1 MPYNTPPAD
10 MATVVSPPPSPD
22 MSAYAPTIVN
32 PVPQVQPPPQDQ
44 SAYAPTVI
52 TPVPHEFFAPPPASP
67 TPVAPPPPQRQPIVH
82 TFGGDEMQGEA
93 TPTADAMVPAPQQ
106 YAATQVSAT
115 PSPQPGG
122 QPERTIVMSST
133 PVAAPPKHGRLL
145 LIMEGGET
153 GETYDLRPTETVIG
167 RVDGDIKFPHDGYM
181 SGRHARV
188 VQRNG
193 RFYLLD
199 NNSRNG
205 TFIKIHQ
212 EVELNPGD
220 VLLVGKQLFRF
231 EVDE

>member
-1 MPYNTPPAD
+1 MVTGGNPMPDY
-10 MATVVSPPPSPD
+10 MVPPP
-22 MSAYAPTIVN
+22 
-32 PVPQVQPPPQDQ
+32 
-44 SAYAPTVI
+44 
-52 TPVPHEFFAPPPASP
+52 TPSFP
-67 TPVAPPPPQRQPIVH
+67 
-82 TFGGDEMQGEA
+82 
-93 TPTADAMVPAPQQ
+93 
-106 YAATQVSAT
+106 ATQVAASHGA
-115 PSPQPGG
+115 QPAN
-122 QPERTIVMSST
+122 QPAERTIVMSSQ
-133 PVAAPPKHGRLL
+133 PVAAPPKPAKLL

-181 SGRHARV
+181 SGRHARII
-188 VQRNG
+188 QRNG
-193 RFYLLD
+193 HFYLLD